1 MPLIDNVI
9 AQLGK
14 SYWFKAL
21 DLQASFWQVCMAP
34 EDVKKIMLI
43 TSLLIWLDSLGKMCT
58 FFLFFLVSLL
68 PSTFHLPP

>member
-9 AQLGK
+9 TQLGK

-21 DLQASFWQVCMAP
+21 DLQSSCLQICMAH
-34 EDVKKIMLI
+34 EDMKKIVLI
-43 TSLLIWLDSLGKMCT
+43 TSWLIWLDSLGKMCAL
-58 FFLFFLVSLL
+58 FLFSLVPLL

>member
-21 DLQASFWQVCMAP
+21 DLQSSFWQVHMAP
-34 EDVKKIMLI
+34 EDMKKIVLI
-43 TSLLIWLDSLGKMCT
+43 TSWLIWLDSFGKMCT
-58 FFLFFLVSLL
+58 LFLLYLVPLL